1 MIDRLKYYYRI
12 VPAYLGK
19 GTSHVTFWRETPAA
33 NPRCSFER
41 LGAYYMTFFDKA
53 IYEGPFDRSGIP
65 LLDYRG
71 VIGEQYNPIAISQYG
86 LGNFNLFEEDGDAGR
101 LQIAKRQADW
111 LVTHLEPN
119 KQGVPVWNHHFDW
132 EYREKIQAP
141 WYSGL
146 AQGSGISLLL
156 RVYDATGNAS
166 YLEAARDALISM
178 RHTMLEG
185 GVVYVDEQGDPWI
198 EEAIVEPPTHILNG
212 FLWALW
218 GIWDYYLATGD
229 VEAKVMFS
237 RFVETLEKN
246 LHRFDAGYWSL
257 YELAG
262 LRMKMLASPFYHALH
277 CVQLGIMA
285 RMSGKDI
292 FEHYAAKWEGYAT
305 KRLNRYRA
313 LPYKAIFKLVH
324 Y

>member
-1 MIDRLKYYYRI
+1 MIDRLKYYYRL

-19 GTSHVTFWRETPAA
+19 GNSHLSFWHETPAV

-41 LGAYYMTFFDKA
+41 RGPYYMTFFDKA
-53 IYEGPFDRSGIP
+53 MYEGPFDQSGIP

-86 LGNFNLFEEDGDAGR
+86 LGNFNLFEEEGDTNR

-111 LVTHLEPN
+111 LVMNLEPN
-119 KQGVPVWNHHFDW
+119 KQGVPVWNHNFDW
-132 EYREKIQAP
+132 EYREKLQAP

-156 RVYDATGNAS
+156 RVYDVTGNVTYLKAAS
-166 YLEAARDALISM
+166 DAFVSM

-185 GVVYVDEQGDPWI
+185 GVVHVDDLGDAWI
-198 EEAIVEPPTHILNG
+198 EESIVEPPTHILNG

-218 GIWDYYLATGD
+218 GVWDYYLATGE
-229 VEAKVMFS
+229 VEAKEMFS
-237 RFVETLEKN
+237 RFVKTLEKN
-246 LHRFDAGYWSL
+246 LHRFDTGYWSL

-262 LRMKMLASPFYHALH
+262 LRMKMLASPFYHDLH
-277 CVQLGIMA
+277 CVQLGITA
-285 RMSGKDI
+285 RMSRRDV
-292 FEHYAAKWEGYAT
+292 FEHYALKWEGYAT
-305 KRLNRYRA
+305 KKLNRYRA
-313 LPYKAIFKLVH
+313 LAYKAVFKLVH